1 MVNVCCSNLL
11 HFIVS
16 QKLLFHRAPIGHNQW
31 YINGGEGG
39 GGGASFKMYLIIK
52 TFRIYNNIQLIACF
66 L

>member
-31 YINGGEGG
+31 YINEGRGRGEG

-52 TFRIYNNIQLIACF
+52 NL
-66 L
+66 